1 MAEALLGLVLAGLLT
16 WEDIEQAEAILNDP
30 NATAENKKKAE
41 EQLDRIQRR
50 HDAEEEASN
59 SPLTND
65 VNDVSDPLSVLRVNT
80 YSCRLI
86 GKMGLK
92 KWS

>member
-16 WEDIEQAEAILNDP
+16 WEDMSIEQAEAILNDP

-59 SPLTND
+59 NPLTND
-65 VNDVSDPLSVLRVNT
+65 VNDVIDPLSVLRVNA
-80 YSCRLI
+80 YSSRLI
-86 GKMGLK
+86 GEMGLK
-92 KWS
+92 K

>member
-16 WEDIEQAEAILNDP
+16 WEDMSIEQAEAVLNDP
-30 NATAENKKKAE
+30 NATAENKKKAQ
-41 EQLDRIQRR
+41 EQLDRIQRS
-50 HDAEEEASN
+50 HDAEDEASN
-59 SPLTND
+59 NPLTND

-80 YSCRLI
+80 YSSRLI

-92 KWS
+92 K